1 MMTTQ
6 CVRCR
11 HYKGELTCA
20 AFPERIPDEILV
32 GDHDHT
38 KPVADEK
45 VLFELNEPEVTDA
58 SD

>member
-11 HYKGELTCA
+11 HYRGELTCA
-20 AFPERIPDEILV
+20 AFPEQIPEEILV

-38 KPVADEK
+38 KPLNDEK
-45 VLFELNEPEVTDA
+45 ILFELESEESDA